1 VLPVLQGYVELAKA
15 CWEEN
20 PSARPTFQD
29 IVQQLNDLLPQ
40 ASDMQQEL
48 EGLWQELRGSW

>member
-1 VLPVLQGYVELAKA
+1 VDLAKA
-15 CWEEN
+15 CWEED
-20 PSARPTFQD
+20 PRARPTFPD

-40 ASDMQQEL
+40 ASEMQQEL